1 MPKKKYRLRPART
14 RDLEAI
20 FFIERQCF
28 PSPWSSTLFFYELQK
43 PYACLWVLESKGK
56 VWGYICFWVIADEVH
71 LANLA
76 VLPEVRRQG
85 LASFML
91 RVMLRYA
98 KRKGAQRVLLEVREN
113 NQAAQ
118 ALYAKF
124 GFKLDGRRKRYY
136 TDTGED
142 ALLLSLTLGGGRG
155 ASRKS

>member
-1 MPKKKYRLRPART
+1 MPKRKYRLRPASP

-28 PSPWSSTLFFYELQK
+28 PSPWSSTLFFYELKK
-43 PYACLWVLESKGK
+43 PYACLWVLEQDQKIL
-56 VWGYICFWVIADEVH
+56 GYICFWLIADEVH

-76 VLPEVRRQG
+76 VVPEARRQG
-85 LASFML
+85 RASFML
-91 RVMLRYA
+91 EVMLRYA

-124 GFKLDGRRKRYY
+124 GFKLDGRRKGYY
-136 TDTGED
+136 NDTGED
-142 ALLLSLTLGGGRG
+142 ALLLSLDLGQPKES
-155 ASRKS
+155 A